1 MACAWTK
8 FMKEGAV
15 VVRGIDEAIA
25 SWHVYSV
32 GARDVVS
39 AHLRW
44 IVQMES
50 RAIGPPGDDG
60 LAGLVLLYR
69 RSWLSSASRSAG
81 RVRPS
86 HCSTLKTV

>member
-1 MACAWTK
+1 MV
-8 FMKEGAV
+8 EGAV
-15 VVRGIDEAIA
+15 KMGGIDEAIA
-25 SWHVYSV
+25 DWHVYSV

-39 AHLRW
+39 AHLGR

-69 RSWLSSASRSAG
+69 VRGCRRLLDLRDVLSPRIAQR
-81 RVRPS
+81 
-86 HCSTLKTV
+86 

>member
-1 MACAWTK
+1 
-8 FMKEGAV
+8 MKKCAV

-39 AHLRW
+39 AHFRL
-44 IVQMES
+44 IVQMKS
-50 RAIGPPGDDG
+50 RAIGPPGNDG

-69 RSWLSSASRSAG
+69 VRVLSSASRSAG
-81 RVRPS
+81 RSSPRIAQR
-86 HCSTLKTV
+86 